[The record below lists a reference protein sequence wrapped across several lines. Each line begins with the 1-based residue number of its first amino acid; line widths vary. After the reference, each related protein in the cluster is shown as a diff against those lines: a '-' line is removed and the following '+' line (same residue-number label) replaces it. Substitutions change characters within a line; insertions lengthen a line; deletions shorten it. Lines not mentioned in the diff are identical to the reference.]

1 MAVLSINTRDM
12 LGQFILKIK
21 GWLPPFEIQIR
32 LLFIW
37 IAALFLLKY
46 DLSLNYDTRFQMRGN
61 LESNSDIL
69 ILELKPT
76 DMQFKSNF
84 GLKSLILLNE
94 SSQLSDSFYWETDFW
109 VRLLNTLLQLNPK
122 AIAISLDLVPT
133 IEKDLVSRLF
143 LNTLFHHKVFWI
155 NADTLKLHDA
165 NIKIN
170 FLTELGLIKD
180 SDGLVRRFE
189 KQFTKTFAEKITKSP
204 FPSDPL
210 QPLNF
215 RGTSD
220 RYKKIYLSELLNLN
234 VEDLQNKYFI
244 IGAST
249 VNDYEYSTPM
259 GTYDRSSLIA
269 LTIEHFSSYDWIKTS
284 TFLTYSIL
292 LILFLVFSYLITY
305 HFPQSTSLVY
315 LIFIFLL
322 YLIMNVF
329 LFDKRNLWLPLLSPA
344 FICCLSW
351 LFIVTYKASQFE
363 KNNFILLQEKKNHF
377 ELEQLKN
384 NFVSLISHDLKT
396 PLAKIQGI
404 SDRILLTTENEN
416 LRKDISTI
424 KKSGDELN
432 SYIKSILNLL
442 RVESQNFVLN
452 KESNDINELIN
463 KSIELLAPLAEEK
476 QLKIKTDLEPLF
488 PIEVDSTLI
497 KEAFQNII
505 ENAIK
510 YSFPGNEILISSKEL
525 NDQIIVT
532 IKDHGYGISEQDMKI
547 IGRKFVRGKDQ
558 NPEIKGTGLG
568 LYLVKYFIDLHQGSV
583 EISSI
588 EKNYTEVKINL
599 PTRIV

>member
-1 MAVLSINTRDM
+1 M

-21 GWLPPFEIQIR
+21 GWLPPFDIQIR

-61 LESNSDIL
+61 QAPSSDII

-122 AIAISLDLVPT
+122 AVAISLDLVPT

-155 NADTLKLHDA
+155 NADTLKLQDV
-165 NIKIN
+165 NIKSN
-170 FLTELGLIKD
+170 FLTELGLNKD
-180 SDGLVRRFE
+180 SDGLIRRFE
-189 KQFTKTFAEKITKSP
+189 KQFTRSFAEKITKSFFPQDP
-204 FPSDPL
+204 F

-215 RGTSD
+215 RGNAD
-220 RYKKIYLSELLNLN
+220 RYKRLYLNELLTQNI
-234 VEDLQNKYFI
+234 EDLQNKYFI

-259 GTYDRSSLIA
+259 GIFDRASLIA
-269 LTIEHFSSYDWIKTS
+269 VTIEHFIHYDWIRS
-284 TFLTYSIL
+284 YSFISYAFL
-292 LILFLVFSYLITY
+292 LILFLSFSYLITY
-305 HFPQSTSLVY
+305 HFPQSTSLIY
-315 LIFIFLL
+315 LTFIFLL
-322 YLIMNVF
+322 YLIMNVY
-329 LFDKRNLWLPLLSPA
+329 LFDKKNIWLPLLSPL
-344 FICCLSW
+344 FISCLTW

-363 KNNFILLQEKKNHF
+363 KNNFILLQEKQNHF
-377 ELEQLKN
+377 ALEQLKN

-404 SDRILLTTENEN
+404 SDRILLTQTNDT
-416 LRKDISTI
+416 LKKDILTI
-424 KKSGDELN
+424 KKSGEELN

-442 RVESQNFVLN
+442 RVESQNFILN
-452 KESNDINELIN
+452 KDSNDINELIN

-476 QLKIKTDLEPLF
+476 KIRIITDLEPLF
-488 PIEVDSTLI
+488 PIEVDATLI

-510 YSFPGNEILISSKEL
+510 YSFSGNEIQIRSREI
-525 NDQIIVT
+525 NEQIIVT
-532 IKDHGYGISEQDMKI
+532 IKDFGAGISEEDMKI
-547 IGRKFVRGKDQ
+547 IGQKFVRGKDQ
-558 NPEIKGTGLG
+558 SPDIKGTGLG
-568 LYLVKYFIDLHQGSV
+568 LYLVKYFIDLHKGSV
-583 EISSI
+583 EISST
-588 EKNYTEVKINL
+588 EKKQTEVKITL
-599 PTRIV
+599 PTRTT